1 MKALTKARCA
11 ISLLRSRRGNPKNG
25 LSGRVSSCGSGGSAK
40 HSEQVFGALVQWLN
54 TSLLSASRHPNHDM
68 KLRLF
73 PPCVVAHPCRTP
85 VRLRLCAL
93 PDEKIHQFHLSRFG
107 RSDALGGSDRFD
119 SGTRRQYFHNARLA
133 QLAEA
138 TALEAVRSEFESP
151 GGYHLLF
158 SFIRAMAEWSKATA
172 CKAVQSVRSNRTRAS
187 NFCVRSSMDKSAS
200 LRSWRLQVRVLPGV
214 PYLIP
219 RWPSGKAPDC

>member
-1 MKALTKARCA
+1 
-11 ISLLRSRRGNPKNG
+11 
-25 LSGRVSSCGSGGSAK
+25 
-40 HSEQVFGALVQWLN
+40 LVQWLN
-54 TSLLSASRHPNHDM
+54 TSLVSASRHPNHDV

-119 SGTRRQYFHNARLA
+119 SDTRRQLFLARLA

-158 SFIRAMAEWSKATA
+158 SFIRAMAEW
-172 CKAVQSVRSNRTRAS
+172 
-187 NFCVRSSMDKSAS
+187 
-200 LRSWRLQVRVLPGV
+200 
-214 PYLIP
+214 
-219 RWPSGKAPDC
+219 